1 MINFG
6 IDVRTMLKPFIIGIG
21 FNIIP
26 KNKRGDW
33 LRKNLEKSG
42 PTYIK
47 IGQFIS
53 NRSDIFGKDVSMS
66 LKSLQDTVEPIE
78 WDSLAHLVPLEK
90 FQSVDRKPIATASV
104 AQVHRAKL
112 NGRDVVLKI
121 KKPGINRQLEDDV
134 NGLKMLLQM
143 FPFVDPKFLDE
154 FERTLRKELDFKRE
168 LKNLIEFG
176 EIYSQSSDVI
186 VPKAYPA
193 QCTDDI
199 LVMEYAPSDKS
210 PVRSKTLI
218 NLFISQLLFE
228 NVIHGDLHSGNIGTR
243 GSSVILYD
251 FGNVIRT
258 STRYRTSTRD
268 FIYYVQQKDVDNTI
282 NTMKNMG
289 MVIKNMKM
297 TESFVNK
304 FLRYIET
311 LDVKSFKFDADEITE
326 KVPVEIDATTTCI
339 LRSFSLLEGYCKSQD
354 PDFSYDDILVQN
366 LEILYMDIEYI
377 FYRAKK
383 DFELL
388 QSGS

>member
-1 MINFG
+1 
-6 IDVRTMLKPFIIGIG
+6 MLKPFIIGIG
-21 FNIIP
+21 FNIVP

-53 NRSDIFGKDVSMS
+53 NRSDIFGKDVSLS

-78 WDSLAHLVPLEK
+78 WNSLVHLVQLEK

-104 AQVHRAKL
+104 AQVHRARL
-112 NGRDVVLKI
+112 GNRDVVLKI
-121 KKPGINRQLEDDV
+121 KKPGIDKQLEDDV
-134 NGLKMLLQM
+134 NGLKMLLQL

-168 LKNLIEFG
+168 LKNLLEFG
-176 EIYSQSSDVI
+176 EIYSQSGDVI
-186 VPKAYPA
+186 VPKAYPSH
-193 QCTDDI
+193 CTDNVI
-199 LVMEYAPSDKS
+199 VMEYAPSDNS
-210 PVRSKTLI
+210 PIRSKTLI

-243 GSSVILYD
+243 GQSIILYD
-251 FGNVIRT
+251 FGNIIRT
-258 STRYRTSTRD
+258 SDNYRTSTRD
-268 FIYYVQQKDVDNTI
+268 FIYCVQQKDIPNTI
-282 NTMKNMG
+282 QTMMKMG
-289 MVIKNMKM
+289 MVIKNPKM
-297 TESFVNK
+297 TEAFIKK
-304 FLRYIET
+304 FLKYIET
-311 LDVKSFKFDADEITE
+311 LDVKSFKFDPDEIAE
-326 KVPVEIDATTTCI
+326 KVPVEIDSTTTCI

-377 FYRAKK
+377 VYRAKK
-383 DFELL
+383 DLELL
-388 QSGS
+388 LKANSE